1 MNENQNETTVT
12 KIEKPFS
19 LINVAAFLLMIGVFE
34 AIANVDGAMTMELF
48 SVVYLVL
55 ATISIIAA
63 IGITKMKAWSFWP
76 ALFILVLGVIQQLY
90 NAYALLNSP
99 FAFLYSFLVVPTIV
113 FFIYGLCL
121 FFLIKKS
128 AYLKY

>member
-1 MNENQNETTVT
+1 MNENQNETTAT

-63 IGITKMKAWSFWP
+63 ISITKMKAWSFWP